1 MSITTNTL
9 QKKLIHASDF
19 KKILHKNADAFAE
32 QPISEYLNM
41 LCEKYNTEP
50 RRVIQQAHI
59 ERTYGY
65 QIFNGTRNPS
75 RDKLLQIAFGFGLSL
90 DETQYLLKKA
100 GKNNLYPKIKRD
112 AACIFGLS
120 HQMNLLEVQELLS
133 SVELPILGEV

>member
-1 MSITTNTL
+1 MSITTNAL
-9 QKKLIHASDF
+9 QNKLIYASDF
-19 KKILHKNADAFAE
+19 KKILDENADVFAE

-41 LCEKYNTEP
+41 LCEKYNMKP
-50 RRVIQQAHI
+50 GRVIQEAAI

-75 RDKLLQIAFGFGLSL
+75 RDKLLQIAFSFGLPL
-90 DETQYLLKKA
+90 DETQSLLKKA
-100 GKNNLYPKIKRD
+100 GKNGLYPKIKRD

-120 HQMNLLEVQELLS
+120 HQMSLLEVQELLA